1 MRRKKCIWLTMVFL
15 LLGFL
20 CACGKEN
27 DVSRESVSNS
37 NEEIVS
43 TEEIKSAK
51 EKATEQ
57 WEKGYNLPIDE
68 KEREEAESDCKKR
81 MELISDIYCSVY
93 KGETANIV
101 LKDETIHA
109 MLERIKEEGYPVT
122 TMEAYSNIENEE
134 SMDAFLK
141 ESKDGK
147 SGSAVFYELHSDG
160 SIGRNKFTFDGKD
173 MYFLDV
179 NGIWNSSNEPVISY
193 VSYTRIADWK
203 YTKEGWF
210 CYELCVPK
218 PPEVTEVVNG
228 SCLIRVKPMSKEY
241 REMSKKC
248 VQGIGY
254 KGNNLLCSNW
264 DMAHMEGLDYN
275 GMYEYL
281 YTMKYQKPFHA
292 EDYPNGIPKEVFES
306 LIMEYLPITA
316 EQIREYAVFDEE
328 KQTYAMERLGCFN
341 YAPTSFG
348 TSLPE
353 VTDIKENADGTITLT
368 VNAVCDTMMCTGTV
382 ITHELTVQ
390 FAEDGS
396 FKYLGNE
403 ILNDGIKY
411 IPDYQYRVSMEKKL

>member
-179 NGIWNSSNEPVISY
+179 NGIWN
-193 VSYTRIADWK
+193 
-203 YTKEGWF
+203 
-210 CYELCVPK
+210 
-218 PPEVTEVVNG
+218 
-228 SCLIRVKPMSKEY
+228 RV
-241 REMSKKC
+241 
-248 VQGIGY
+248 
-254 KGNNLLCSNW
+254 
-264 DMAHMEGLDYN
+264 
-275 GMYEYL
+275 
-281 YTMKYQKPFHA
+281 
-292 EDYPNGIPKEVFES
+292 
-306 LIMEYLPITA
+306 
-316 EQIREYAVFDEE
+316 
-328 KQTYAMERLGCFN
+328 
-341 YAPTSFG
+341 
-348 TSLPE
+348 TSLSYHMF
-353 VTDIKENADGTITLT
+353 LT
-368 VNAVCDTMMCTGTV
+368 QG
-382 ITHELTVQ
+382 
-390 FAEDGS
+390 
-396 FKYLGNE
+396 
-403 ILNDGIKY
+403 
-411 IPDYQYRVSMEKKL
+411 